1 MSLVAKLKG
10 AREGSDALNG
20 RHDEPR
26 SIPERDYA
34 SVALGQRRWSLR
46 EVAAELKAQG
56 FQKLGF
62 TPFLDSQGLS
72 DQVHT
77 RGPGRTQGYIV
88 TPKFTN
94 QTKAVLLR
102 PLATRAAVRRSS
114 GAAPRAGRATT
125 HGVEGVH
132 LEKDTRQ

>member
-10 AREGSDALNG
+10 ARDGSDVLNG

-34 SVALGQRRWSLR
+34 SVAPDQSWWSLR

-62 TPFLDSQGLS
+62 TPDSQGLS

-77 RGPGRTQGYIV
+77 RGPGLT
-88 TPKFTN
+88 
-94 QTKAVLLR
+94 
-102 PLATRAAVRRSS
+102 
-114 GAAPRAGRATT
+114 
-125 HGVEGVH
+125 
-132 LEKDTRQ
+132 